1 MSSGG
6 EQRGEGE
13 LCPRQALDVVSSLHE
28 IVSECLPRSLLARPS
43 LAAGRHGCETNH
55 AFVQQ
60 FAMVRGR
67 AIMTPSPLCLFDD
80 RFPMRRGCG

>member
-43 LAAGRHGCETNH
+43 LAAGRHGWPHPRFRAAIRHGARKGNH
-55 AFVQQ
+55 DSLATLP
-60 FAMVRGR
+60 VR
-67 AIMTPSPLCLFDD
+67 
-80 RFPMRRGCG
+80 